1 MKRRFYVARREH
13 TQHNQIDK
21 RKHASASAGRK
32 EKPTETGRRND
43 HARAGRSAAPKHGG
57 QTPEWKRAAKH
68 ASIEAGPTS
77 VGRSQRGENPAA
89 KRGGN
94 RASGEGRRAGDQLR
108 TERAPVAF
116 MASGVA
122 ARDWALPVAVTVETE
137 AQLAEV
143 LKHDAV
149 ALVYLDEA
157 CFTDFA
163 ALIRRV
169 HAAGK
174 QAGLRLRRIERDFD
188 ANGRKAENSAELLNG
203 LWKAACDAQ
212 TTGVPECSAEEREA
226 QSVSSADRGS
236 VAAAEA
242 ESQMSASEKQ
252 PSSCLPDALLVRNLD
267 EAMLLEDFFGAHPEL
282 KACIR
287 RNFDYTVYGYNQ
299 EAIQALVS
307 LGADGLTYPIE
318 LTYHECRKLREKLRR
333 SGRGAAGIR
342 GTNAEDAAGTRGM
355 NAEDKTGTRG
365 TNAEAVEGEHA
376 SVPATARA
384 GVDAEAD
391 RIGLGELPF
400 ELMIY
405 GHLPMMVSANCIQR
419 TSARCDHGNRIL
431 QLRDRM
437 GKDMPVR
444 CYCTYCYNQ
453 IFNAEPLV
461 LYDLPDEVRALQ
473 PQCLRYDFSVESAAV
488 VRQVLEGAVP
498 RSMTRGHFRHG
509 IE

>member
-1 MKRRFYVARREH
+1 MARREH

-21 RKHASASAGRK
+21 RKHASASAGRR
-32 EKPTETGRRND
+32 EKPTATGRRND
-43 HARAGRSAAPKHGG
+43 HARTERSAAPKRGG
-57 QTPEWKRAAKH
+57 QTPAGKRD
-68 ASIEAGPTS
+68 
-77 VGRSQRGENPAA
+77 V
-89 KRGGN
+89 N
-94 RASGEGRRAGDQLR
+94 RASGEGRRAGERAQ
-108 TERAPVAF
+108 TERAPMAF
-116 MASGVA
+116 TASGTA
-122 ARDWALPVAVTVETE
+122 ARDWALPVAVSVETE

-157 CFTDFA
+157 CFADFA

-188 ANGRKAENSAELLNG
+188 ASGRKAENSAELLNR
-203 LWKAACDAQ
+203 LWKAACDVQ
-212 TTGVPECSAEEREA
+212 TTGVPERSAEEREA

-236 VAAAEA
+236 AAAAEA
-242 ESQMSASEKQ
+242 GSQMSASGKQ
-252 PSSCLPDALLVRNLD
+252 PPSCLPDVLLVRNLD
-267 EAMLLEDFFGAHPEL
+267 EAMLLEDFFGAHPKL
-282 KACIR
+282 GARIR

-318 LTYHECRKLREKLRR
+318 LTYHECRKLRATLR
-333 SGRGAAGIR
+333 SSVRGAA
-342 GTNAEDAAGTRGM
+342 
-355 NAEDKTGTRG
+355 GTRG
-365 TNAEAVEGEHA
+365 TNAEAIDGVSA
-376 SVPATARA
+376 PLPTAARA
-384 GVDAEAD
+384 GADAEAD
-391 RIGLGELPF
+391 SIGLGELPF

-431 QLRDRM
+431 ELRDRM

-473 PQCLRYDFSVESAAV
+473 PQCLRYDFSVEPAAV
-488 VRQVLEGAVP
+488 VRQVLDGAVP

>member
-1 MKRRFYVARREH
+1 M
-13 TQHNQIDK
+13 
-21 RKHASASAGRK
+21 HASASAGRK
-32 EKPTETGRRND
+32 EKPTEAGRRND
-43 HARAGRSAAPKHGG
+43 HMRAERSAAPKRGG
-57 QTPEWKRAAKH
+57 QPPEWKRAAKS
-68 ASIEAGPTS
+68 ASSAVEPTS
-77 VGRSQRGENPAA
+77 TVRSQRGENPAA

-94 RASGEGRRAGDQLR
+94 RASGEGRRAGEQLQ
-108 TERAPVAF
+108 TERTPVAWT
-116 MASGVA
+116 ASGVA

-188 ANGRKAENSAELLNG
+188 ASGRKAENSAELLDE

-212 TTGVPECSAEEREA
+212 TTGAPECSAEERAA

-236 VAAAEA
+236 AAAAEA
-242 ESQMSASEKQ
+242 GSQMSASEKQ
-252 PSSCLPDALLVRNLD
+252 PPSCLPDVLLVRNLD

-282 KACIR
+282 RAHIR
-287 RNFDYTVYGYNQ
+287 WNFDYTVYGYNQ

-318 LTYHECRKLREKLRR
+318 LTYHECRKLREKLR
-333 SGRGAAGIR
+333 SSVR
-342 GTNAEDAAGTRGM
+342 GTNAEYA
-355 NAEDKTGTRG
+355 TGTRG
-365 TNAEAVEGEHA
+365 TNADAGEGESA
-376 SVPATARA
+376 PVPAAARA
-384 GVDAEAD
+384 GADAEAD
-391 RIGLGELPF
+391 RIGLGELLF

-473 PQCLRYDFSVESAAV
+473 PQCLRYDFSVEPAAV
-488 VRQVLEGAVP
+488 VRQVLDGAVP

>member
-1 MKRRFYVARREH
+1 MTF
-13 TQHNQIDK
+13 T
-21 RKHASASAGRK
+21 
-32 EKPTETGRRND
+32 
-43 HARAGRSAAPKHGG
+43 
-57 QTPEWKRAAKH
+57 
-68 ASIEAGPTS
+68 
-77 VGRSQRGENPAA
+77 
-89 KRGGN
+89 
-94 RASGEGRRAGDQLR
+94 ASG
-108 TERAPVAF
+108 T
-116 MASGVA
+116 A
-122 ARDWALPVAVTVETE
+122 ARDWALPVAVSVETE

-157 CFTDFA
+157 CFADFA
-163 ALIRRV
+163 APIRQV

-188 ANGRKAENSAELLNG
+188 ASGRKAENSAELLNA
-203 LWKAACDAQ
+203 LWKMERDAQ
-212 TTGVPECSAEEREA
+212 KSGTPERSAAKNEA
-226 QSVSSADRGS
+226 QPERGADRGS
-236 VAAAEA
+236 ATAAEA
-242 ESQMSASEKQ
+242 APQMPASGNRQ
-252 PSSCLPDALLVRNLD
+252 PSCLPDALLVRNLD
-267 EAMLLEDFFGAHPEL
+267 EAMLLEDFFAAHPAL
-282 KACIR
+282 KARIS

-318 LTYHECRKLREKLRR
+318 LTYHECRKLRAALRNC
-333 SGRGAAGIR
+333 GAA
-342 GTNAEDAAGTRGM
+342 
-355 NAEDKTGTRG
+355 GTRG
-365 TNAEAVEGEHA
+365 TNAEAAEGKRA
-376 SVPATARA
+376 PVPAAARKGA
-384 GVDAEAD
+384 DADVDS
-391 RIGLGELPF
+391 IGLGELPF

-473 PQCLRYDFSVESAAV
+473 PQCLRYDFSVEPAAV

>member
-1 MKRRFYVARREH
+1 MARREH

-21 RKHASASAGRK
+21 RKHASASAGRR
-32 EKPTETGRRND
+32 EKPTEAGRRND
-43 HARAGRSAAPKHGG
+43 HARAERSAAPKHGG

-68 ASIEAGPTS
+68 ASTEAGATS
-77 VGRSQRGENPAA
+77 TGRGQRGESPTA

-94 RASGEGRRAGDQLR
+94 RASGEGRRAGEQLQ
-108 TERAPVAF
+108 TERAPMAF

-122 ARDWALPVAVTVETE
+122 ARDWAQPVAVTVETE

-203 LWKAACDAQ
+203 LWKGACDAQ
-212 TTGVPECSAEEREA
+212 TTGVPESSAEEREA

-236 VAAAEA
+236 AAAAEA
-242 ESQMSASEKQ
+242 GSQMSASGKQ
-252 PSSCLPDALLVRNLD
+252 PPSCLPDVLLVRNLD

-282 KACIR
+282 KARIR

-318 LTYHECRKLREKLRR
+318 LTYHECRKLR
-333 SGRGAAGIR
+333 SSA
-342 GTNAEDAAGTRGM
+342 
-355 NAEDKTGTRG
+355 
-365 TNAEAVEGEHA
+365 
-376 SVPATARA
+376 
-384 GVDAEAD
+384 
-391 RIGLGELPF
+391 LGELPF

-419 TSARCDHGNRIL
+419 TSARCDHGNRTL

-473 PQCLRYDFSVESAAV
+473 PQCLRYDFSVEPAAV

>member
-1 MKRRFYVARREH
+1 MARREY

-21 RKHASASAGRK
+21 RKHASMSAGRR

-43 HARAGRSAAPKHGG
+43 HARAERSAAPKRGG
-57 QTPEWKRAAKH
+57 QTPAWKRVSKH
-68 ASIEAGPTS
+68 ASTEAGPTS
-77 VGRSQRGENPAA
+77 SARSQRGENPTA

-94 RASGEGRRAGDQLR
+94 RASGEDRRAGEQLQMER
-108 TERAPVAF
+108 TPVAWT
-116 MASGVA
+116 ASGTA
-122 ARDWALPVAVTVETE
+122 AHDWALPVAVTVETE

-174 QAGLRLRRIERDFD
+174 KAGLRLRRIERDFD
-188 ANGRKAENSAELLNG
+188 ANGRKAENSAELLSG
-203 LWKAACDAQ
+203 LWKA
-212 TTGVPECSAEEREA
+212 ER
-226 QSVSSADRGS
+226 
-236 VAAAEA
+236 
-242 ESQMSASEKQ
+242 
-252 PSSCLPDALLVRNLD
+252 LPDALLVRNLD
-267 EAMLLEDFFGAHPEL
+267 EAMLLEDIFGAHPEL
-282 KACIR
+282 GAHIR

-318 LTYHECRKLREKLRR
+318 LTYHECRKLREKLR
-333 SGRGAAGIR
+333 SSVRGA
-342 GTNAEDAAGTRGM
+342 
-355 NAEDKTGTRG
+355 
-365 TNAEAVEGEHA
+365 
-376 SVPATARA
+376 
-384 GVDAEAD
+384 DAEAD
-391 RIGLGELPF
+391 SIGLGELPF

-431 QLRDRM
+431 ELRDRR

-473 PQCLRYDFSVESAAV
+473 PQCLRYDFSVEPAAV

>member
-1 MKRRFYVARREH
+1 MKRRFYVARREY
-13 TQHNQIDK
+13 TQHNPIDK

-32 EKPTETGRRND
+32 EKPTEAGRRND
-43 HARAGRSAAPKHGG
+43 HARAERSAAPKRGG

-68 ASIEAGPTS
+68 ASTEAGPTS
-77 VGRSQRGENPAA
+77 TGRGQRGENPAA

-94 RASGEGRRAGDQLR
+94 CVSGEGRRAGEQLQ
-108 TERAPVAF
+108 TERTPVTF

-188 ANGRKAENSAELLNG
+188 ANGRKAENSAELLDG

-212 TTGVPECSAEEREA
+212 TTGVPERCAEEREA

-236 VAAAEA
+236 AAAAEA
-242 ESQMSASEKQ
+242 GSQMSASGKQ
-252 PSSCLPDALLVRNLD
+252 PPSCLPDVLLVRNLD

-282 KACIR
+282 KARIR

-318 LTYHECRKLREKLRR
+318 LTYHECRKLREKLR
-333 SGRGAAGIR
+333 SSAR
-342 GTNAEDAAGTRGM
+342 GTNADAI
-355 NAEDKTGTRG
+355 
-365 TNAEAVEGEHA
+365 EGESA
-376 SVPATARA
+376 PVPAAARA
-384 GVDAEAD
+384 GADAEAD
-391 RIGLGELPF
+391 SIGLGELPF

-473 PQCLRYDFSVESAAV
+473 PQCLRYDFSVEPAAV

>member
-1 MKRRFYVARREH
+1 MARREH

-21 RKHASASAGRK
+21 RKHASASAGHK
-32 EKPTETGRRND
+32 VKLTEAGRRSD
-43 HARAGRSAAPKHGG
+43 QARAKRDAAPKRGG
-57 QTPEWKRAAKH
+57 QPPEWKRAAKN
-68 ASIEAGPTS
+68 ASTEAGST
-77 VGRSQRGENPAA
+77 PAA

-94 RASGEGRRAGDQLR
+94 LASGEGRRAGERLQ
-108 TERAPVAF
+108 TERAPMTF
-116 MASGVA
+116 TASGIA
-122 ARDWALPVAVTVETE
+122 ARDWALPVAVSVETE

-163 ALIRRV
+163 VAIRQV

-174 QAGLRLRRIERDFD
+174 QAGLRLRRIERDLD
-188 ANGRKAENSAELLNG
+188 ASGRKAENSAERLNA
-203 LWKAACDAQ
+203 LWKMECDAQ
-212 TTGVPECSAEEREA
+212 KSGTPERSAAQNEA
-226 QSVSSADRGS
+226 QSESAADRGS
-236 VAAAEA
+236 AATAEA
-242 ESQMSASEKQ
+242 APQMPASGNRQ
-252 PSSCLPDALLVRNLD
+252 PICLPDVLLVRNLD
-267 EAMLLEDFFGAHPEL
+267 EAMLLEDFFAAHPEL
-282 KACIR
+282 KARIR

-299 EAIQALVS
+299 EAIRALAL

-318 LTYHECRKLREKLRR
+318 LTYHECRKLREKLR
-333 SGRGAAGIR
+333 SGAAGAR
-342 GTNAEDAAGTRGM
+342 GTDA
-355 NAEDKTGTRG
+355 
-365 TNAEAVEGEHA
+365 
-376 SVPATARA
+376 
-384 GVDAEAD
+384 DADAD
-391 RIGLGELPF
+391 SIGLGELPF
-400 ELMIY
+400 ELMVY

-473 PQCLRYDFSVESAAV
+473 PQCLRYDFSVEPAAV
-488 VRQVLEGAVP
+488 VRQVLDGAVP

>member
-21 RKHASASAGRK
+21 RKHASASAGRR
-32 EKPTETGRRND
+32 EKPTEAGRRND
-43 HARAGRSAAPKHGG
+43 HARA
-57 QTPEWKRAAKH
+57 E
-68 ASIEAGPTS
+68 
-77 VGRSQRGENPAA
+77 
-89 KRGGN
+89 
-94 RASGEGRRAGDQLR
+94 R
-108 TERAPVAF
+108 TPVAWT
-116 MASGVA
+116 ASGVA
-122 ARDWALPVAVTVETE
+122 ARDWAQPVAVTVETE
-137 AQLAEV
+137 SQLAEV

-163 ALIRRV
+163 ALIQRV

-188 ANGRKAENSAELLNG
+188 AIGRKAENSAELLSG
-203 LWKAACDAQ
+203 LWKA
-212 TTGVPECSAEEREA
+212 ER
-226 QSVSSADRGS
+226 
-236 VAAAEA
+236 
-242 ESQMSASEKQ
+242 
-252 PSSCLPDALLVRNLD
+252 LPDALLVRNLD
-267 EAMLLEDFFGAHPEL
+267 EAMLLADFFGAHPEL
-282 KACIR
+282 GARIR

-318 LTYHECRKLREKLRR
+318 LTYHECRKLREKLQ
-333 SGRGAAGIR
+333 S
-342 GTNAEDAAGTRGM
+342 
-355 NAEDKTGTRG
+355 
-365 TNAEAVEGEHA
+365 
-376 SVPATARA
+376 
-384 GVDAEAD
+384 
-391 RIGLGELPF
+391 IGLGGLPF

-431 QLRDRM
+431 ELRDRM

-473 PQCLRYDFSVESAAV
+473 PQCLRYDFSVEPAAV
-488 VRQVLEGAVP
+488 VRQVLDGAVP

>member
-1 MKRRFYVARREH
+1 MARREH

-21 RKHASASAGRK
+21 RKHASASAGRR
-32 EKPTETGRRND
+32 EKPTETGRRSD
-43 HARAGRSAAPKHGG
+43 QARAKRDAAPK
-57 QTPEWKRAAKH
+57 RA
-68 ASIEAGPTS
+68 PMTFT
-77 VGRSQRGENPAA
+77 
-89 KRGGN
+89 
-94 RASGEGRRAGDQLR
+94 ASG
-108 TERAPVAF
+108 T
-116 MASGVA
+116 A
-122 ARDWALPVAVTVETE
+122 ARDWALPVAVSVETE

-163 ALIRRV
+163 AAIRQL

-174 QAGLRLRRIERDFD
+174 QAGLRLRRIAREFD
-188 ANGRKAENSAELLNG
+188 ASGRKAENSAELLNA
-203 LWKAACDAQ
+203 LWKA
-212 TTGVPECSAEEREA
+212 E
-226 QSVSSADRGS
+226 
-236 VAAAEA
+236 
-242 ESQMSASEKQ
+242 
-252 PSSCLPDALLVRNLD
+252 CLPDVILVRNLD

-282 KACIR
+282 KTRIR

-318 LTYHECRKLREKLRR
+318 LTYHECRKLRATLR
-333 SGRGAAGIR
+333 SSVRGAA
-342 GTNAEDAAGTRGM
+342 
-355 NAEDKTGTRG
+355 GTRG
-365 TNAEAVEGEHA
+365 TNAEAIDGVSA
-376 SVPATARA
+376 PLPTAARA
-384 GVDAEAD
+384 GADAETD
-391 RIGLGELPF
+391 SIGLGELPF

-431 QLRDRM
+431 ELRDRM

-473 PQCLRYDFSVESAAV
+473 PQCLRYDFSVEPAAV

>member
-1 MKRRFYVARREH
+1 MARREH

-21 RKHASASAGRK
+21 RKHTSASAGRK
-32 EKPTETGRRND
+32 EKPAEAGRRSD
-43 HARAGRSAAPKHGG
+43 QAIAKRDAAPKRGG
-57 QTPEWKRAAKH
+57 QTPEWKRSAKN
-68 ASIEAGPTS
+68 ASTEAGSTS
-77 VGRSQRGENPAA
+77 AA

-94 RASGEGRRAGDQLR
+94 RASGEGRRAGERAQ
-108 TERAPVAF
+108 TERAPMTF
-116 MASGVA
+116 TASGIA
-122 ARDWALPVAVTVETE
+122 ARDWGLPVAVSVETE

-163 ALIRRV
+163 AAIRQL

-188 ANGRKAENSAELLNG
+188 ASGRKAENSAELLSA
-203 LWKAACDAQ
+203 LWKA
-212 TTGVPECSAEEREA
+212 E
-226 QSVSSADRGS
+226 
-236 VAAAEA
+236 
-242 ESQMSASEKQ
+242 
-252 PSSCLPDALLVRNLD
+252 CLPDALLVRNLD
-267 EAMLLEDFFGAHPEL
+267 EAMLLEDFFGAHPKL
-282 KACIR
+282 KARIR

-318 LTYHECRKLREKLRR
+318 LTYHECRKLK
-333 SGRGAAGIR
+333 S
-342 GTNAEDAAGTRGM
+342 
-355 NAEDKTGTRG
+355 
-365 TNAEAVEGEHA
+365 
-376 SVPATARA
+376 
-384 GVDAEAD
+384 
-391 RIGLGELPF
+391 ELPF

-473 PQCLRYDFSVESAAV
+473 PQCLRYDFSVEPAAV
-488 VRQVLEGAVP
+488 VRQVLDGAVP

>member
-1 MKRRFYVARREH
+1 MKRRFYVARREY

-43 HARAGRSAAPKHGG
+43 HARTERSAAPKRGG
-57 QTPEWKRAAKH
+57 QTPARKRAAKS
-68 ASIEAGPTS
+68 ASSEAGLTLA
-77 VGRSQRGENPAA
+77 GRGQRGENPTA

-94 RASGEGRRAGDQLR
+94 RASGEDRRAGEQLQ
-108 TERAPVAF
+108 TERTPMAF
-116 MASGVA
+116 TASGVA

-174 QAGLRLRRIERDFD
+174 KAGLRLRRIERDFD
-188 ANGRKAENSAELLNG
+188 ANGRKAENSAELLSG

-212 TTGVPECSAEEREA
+212 TTGAPECSAEEREA

-236 VAAAEA
+236 AAAAEA
-242 ESQMSASEKQ
+242 GSQMSASEKQ
-252 PSSCLPDALLVRNLD
+252 PASCLPDVLLVRNLD

-282 KACIR
+282 GAHIR

-318 LTYHECRKLREKLRR
+318 LTYHECRKLREKLR
-333 SGRGAAGIR
+333 SSSSGAA
-342 GTNAEDAAGTRGM
+342 
-355 NAEDKTGTRG
+355 GTRG
-365 TNAEAVEGEHA
+365 TNAEAVVEERTPMSA
-376 SVPATARA
+376 AARA
-384 GVDAEAD
+384 GADAEAD
-391 RIGLGELPF
+391 SIGLGELPF
-400 ELMIY
+400 ELKIY

-473 PQCLRYDFSVESAAV
+473 PQCLRYDFSVEPAAV

>member
-1 MKRRFYVARREH
+1 
-13 TQHNQIDK
+13 
-21 RKHASASAGRK
+21 
-32 EKPTETGRRND
+32 
-43 HARAGRSAAPKHGG
+43 
-57 QTPEWKRAAKH
+57 
-68 ASIEAGPTS
+68 
-77 VGRSQRGENPAA
+77 
-89 KRGGN
+89 
-94 RASGEGRRAGDQLR
+94 
-108 TERAPVAF
+108 

-188 ANGRKAENSAELLNG
+188 ASGRKAENSAELLNG
-203 LWKAACDAQ
+203 LWKAACNAQ
-212 TTGVPECSAEEREA
+212 TTGVPERSAEEREA

-236 VAAAEA
+236 AAAAEVG
-242 ESQMSASEKQ
+242 SQMSASGKQ
-252 PSSCLPDALLVRNLD
+252 PPSCLPDALLVRNLD

-282 KACIR
+282 GAHIR

-318 LTYHECRKLREKLRR
+318 LTYHECRKLREKLR
-333 SGRGAAGIR
+333 SSVRGA
-342 GTNAEDAAGTRGM
+342 
-355 NAEDKTGTRG
+355 
-365 TNAEAVEGEHA
+365 
-376 SVPATARA
+376 
-384 GVDAEAD
+384 DAEAD
-391 RIGLGELPF
+391 SIGLGELPF

-473 PQCLRYDFSVESAAV
+473 PQCLRYDFSVEPATV

>member
-1 MKRRFYVARREH
+1 MARREH
-13 TQHNQIDK
+13 TQLNQIDK
-21 RKHASASAGRK
+21 RKHSSASAGRK
-32 EKPTETGRRND
+32 EKPTEAGRRND
-43 HARAGRSAAPKHGG
+43 HARAERSAAPKRGG
-57 QTPEWKRAAKH
+57 QTPEWKRAAQH
-68 ASIEAGPTS
+68 ASTEAGSTS
-77 VGRSQRGENPAA
+77 AGRGQRGENPTA

-94 RASGEGRRAGDQLR
+94 RASGDGRRTGEQLQ
-108 TERAPVAF
+108 TERTPVAF

-174 QAGLRLRRIERDFD
+174 KAGLRLRRIERDFD

-203 LWKAACDAQ
+203 LWKA
-212 TTGVPECSAEEREA
+212 ER
-226 QSVSSADRGS
+226 
-236 VAAAEA
+236 
-242 ESQMSASEKQ
+242 
-252 PSSCLPDALLVRNLD
+252 LPDALLVRNLD

-282 KACIR
+282 GAHIR

-318 LTYHECRKLREKLRR
+318 LTYHECRKLREKLR
-333 SGRGAAGIR
+333 SSSSGAA
-342 GTNAEDAAGTRGM
+342 
-355 NAEDKTGTRG
+355 GTRG
-365 TNAEAVEGEHA
+365 TNAEAVVEEHTPV
-376 SVPATARA
+376 SVAARA
-384 GVDAEAD
+384 GADVEAD
-391 RIGLGELPF
+391 SIGLGELPF

-473 PQCLRYDFSVESAAV
+473 PQCLRYDFSVEPAAV

>member
-1 MKRRFYVARREH
+1 M
-13 TQHNQIDK
+13 
-21 RKHASASAGRK
+21 SAGRR

-43 HARAGRSAAPKHGG
+43 HARAERSAAPKRGG
-57 QTPEWKRAAKH
+57 QTPAWKRVSKH
-68 ASIEAGPTS
+68 ASTEAGPTS
-77 VGRSQRGENPAA
+77 SARSQRGENPTA

-94 RASGEGRRAGDQLR
+94 RASGEDRRAGEQLQ
-108 TERAPVAF
+108 TERTPVAWT
-116 MASGVA
+116 ASGTA
-122 ARDWALPVAVTVETE
+122 AHDWALPVAVTVETE

-174 QAGLRLRRIERDFD
+174 QVGLRLRRIERDFD

-203 LWKAACDAQ
+203 LWKAACF
-212 TTGVPECSAEEREA
+212 
-226 QSVSSADRGS
+226 
-236 VAAAEA
+236 
-242 ESQMSASEKQ
+242 
-252 PSSCLPDALLVRNLD
+252 PDVLLVRNLD

-282 KACIR
+282 GARIR

-318 LTYHECRKLREKLRR
+318 LTYHECRKLREKLQ
-333 SGRGAAGIR
+333 S
-342 GTNAEDAAGTRGM
+342 
-355 NAEDKTGTRG
+355 
-365 TNAEAVEGEHA
+365 
-376 SVPATARA
+376 
-384 GVDAEAD
+384 
-391 RIGLGELPF
+391 IGSGELPF

-473 PQCLRYDFSVESAAV
+473 PQCLRYDFSVEPAAV

-498 RSMTRGHFRHG
+498 CSMTRGHFRHG

>member
-32 EKPTETGRRND
+32 EKPAEAGRRND
-43 HARAGRSAAPKHGG
+43 HARAERSAAPKRGD

-68 ASIEAGPTS
+68 ASTEAGSTS
-77 VGRSQRGENPAA
+77 AGRGQRGESPTA

-94 RASGEGRRAGDQLR
+94 RVSGEGRRAGEQLQ
-108 TERAPVAF
+108 TERTSVAF

-174 QAGLRLRRIERDFD
+174 KAGLRLRRIERDFD
-188 ANGRKAENSAELLNG
+188 ASGRKAENSAELLNG
-203 LWKAACDAQ
+203 LWKAA
-212 TTGVPECSAEEREA
+212 
-226 QSVSSADRGS
+226 
-236 VAAAEA
+236 
-242 ESQMSASEKQ
+242 
-252 PSSCLPDALLVRNLD
+252 CLPDALLVRNLD

-282 KACIR
+282 GAHIR

-318 LTYHECRKLREKLRR
+318 LTYHECRKLREKLR
-333 SGRGAAGIR
+333 SSVRGA
-342 GTNAEDAAGTRGM
+342 
-355 NAEDKTGTRG
+355 
-365 TNAEAVEGEHA
+365 
-376 SVPATARA
+376 
-384 GVDAEAD
+384 DAEAD
-391 RIGLGELPF
+391 SIGLGELPF

-473 PQCLRYDFSVESAAV
+473 PQCLRYDFSVEPAAV

>member
-21 RKHASASAGRK
+21 RKYASASAGRK
-32 EKPTETGRRND
+32 EKPTEAGRRND
-43 HARAGRSAAPKHGG
+43 HARAERSAAPKRGG
-57 QTPEWKRAAKH
+57 QTPEWKR
-68 ASIEAGPTS
+68 S
-77 VGRSQRGENPAA
+77 
-89 KRGGN
+89 GN
-94 RASGEGRRAGDQLR
+94 SAPDEGRRAG
-108 TERAPVAF
+108 ERAQSKRGGQTPEWKRGGNSASDEGRRAGERAQIKRAPMAF
-116 MASGVA
+116 TASGVA
-122 ARDWALPVAVTVETE
+122 ACDWAVPVAVTVETE

-163 ALIRRV
+163 TLIRRV

-174 QAGLRLRRIERDFD
+174 KAGLRLRRIERDFD
-188 ANGRKAENSAELLNG
+188 ANGRKAENSAELLSG

-212 TTGVPECSAEEREA
+212 TTGVPECSAEERAA

-236 VAAAEA
+236 AAAAEA
-242 ESQMSASEKQ
+242 GSQMSASEKQ
-252 PSSCLPDALLVRNLD
+252 PSSCLPDVLLVRNLD

-282 KACIR
+282 GARIR

-318 LTYHECRKLREKLRR
+318 LTYHECRKLREKLRSSS
-333 SGRGAAGIR
+333 SG
-342 GTNAEDAAGTRGM
+342 AAGTRG
-355 NAEDKTGTRG
+355 
-365 TNAEAVEGEHA
+365 TNVEAVVEERTPVSA
-376 SVPATARA
+376 AARA
-384 GVDAEAD
+384 GADAEAD
-391 RIGLGELPF
+391 RMSLGELPF

-473 PQCLRYDFSVESAAV
+473 PQCLRYDFSVEPAAV

>member
-1 MKRRFYVARREH
+1 MARREH

-21 RKHASASAGRK
+21 RKHASASAGRR
-32 EKPTETGRRND
+32 EKPTEAGRRND
-43 HARAGRSAAPKHGG
+43 HAKAERSAAPKRGG
-57 QTPEWKRAAKH
+57 QTPEWKRAVKH
-68 ASIEAGPTS
+68 ASTEAGPTS
-77 VGRSQRGENPAA
+77 TGRGQRGENPAA

-94 RASGEGRRAGDQLR
+94 RASGEGRRAGEQLQ
-108 TERAPVAF
+108 TERTPAAF

-212 TTGVPECSAEEREA
+212 TIGVPERSAEEREA

-236 VAAAEA
+236 AAAAEA
-242 ESQMSASEKQ
+242 GSQMSASGKQ
-252 PSSCLPDALLVRNLD
+252 PPSCLPDVLLVRNLD

-282 KACIR
+282 GARIR

-318 LTYHECRKLREKLRR
+318 LTYYECRKLREKLR
-333 SGRGAAGIR
+333 SSVRGAA
-342 GTNAEDAAGTRGM
+342 
-355 NAEDKTGTRG
+355 GTRG
-365 TNAEAVEGEHA
+365 TNADAVEGERA
-376 SVPATARA
+376 PVPAAARA
-384 GVDAEAD
+384 GADAEAD
-391 RIGLGELPF
+391 SIGLGELPF

-473 PQCLRYDFSVESAAV
+473 PQCLRYDFSVEPAAV

>member
-1 MKRRFYVARREH
+1 MARREY

-32 EKPTETGRRND
+32 EKPTEAGRRND
-43 HARAGRSAAPKHGG
+43 HARAERSAAPKRGG
-57 QTPEWKRAAKH
+57 QTPEWKRAVKH
-68 ASIEAGPTS
+68 ASTEAGPTS
-77 VGRSQRGENPAA
+77 AGRGQRGESPTA
-89 KRGGN
+89 KRSGN
-94 RASGEGRRAGDQLR
+94 RASGEGRRAGEQLQ
-108 TERAPVAF
+108 TERAPMAF

-122 ARDWALPVAVTVETE
+122 ARDWAQPVAVTVETE

-188 ANGRKAENSAELLNG
+188 ASGRKAENSAELLNG

-212 TTGVPECSAEEREA
+212 TTGVPERCAEEREA

-236 VAAAEA
+236 AAAAEA
-242 ESQMSASEKQ
+242 GSQMSASGKQ
-252 PSSCLPDALLVRNLD
+252 PPSCLPDALLVRNLD

-282 KACIR
+282 GARIR

-318 LTYHECRKLREKLRR
+318 LTCHECRKLREKLR
-333 SGRGAAGIR
+333 SS
-342 GTNAEDAAGTRGM
+342 T
-355 NAEDKTGTRG
+355 
-365 TNAEAVEGEHA
+365 
-376 SVPATARA
+376 
-384 GVDAEAD
+384 
-391 RIGLGELPF
+391 LGELPF

-473 PQCLRYDFSVESAAV
+473 PQCLRYDFSVEPAAV
-488 VRQVLEGAVP
+488 VRQVLEGAMP

>member
-1 MKRRFYVARREH
+1 MARREH

-32 EKPTETGRRND
+32 EKPTEAGRRND
-43 HARAGRSAAPKHGG
+43 HARAERSAAPKRGG
-57 QTPEWKRAAKH
+57 QTPPGKRD
-68 ASIEAGPTS
+68 
-77 VGRSQRGENPAA
+77 V
-89 KRGGN
+89 N
-94 RASGEGRRAGDQLR
+94 RASGEGRRAGERAQ
-108 TERAPVAF
+108 TERVPIAF
-116 MASGVA
+116 TASGTA

-137 AQLAEV
+137 AQLGEV

-188 ANGRKAENSAELLNG
+188 ASGRKAENSAELLNG
-203 LWKAACDAQ
+203 LWKA
-212 TTGVPECSAEEREA
+212 E
-226 QSVSSADRGS
+226 
-236 VAAAEA
+236 
-242 ESQMSASEKQ
+242 
-252 PSSCLPDALLVRNLD
+252 CLPDVLLVRNLD
-267 EAMLLEDFFGAHPEL
+267 EAMLLEDFFAAHTEL
-282 KACIR
+282 KARIR

-299 EAIQALVS
+299 EAIHALAS

-318 LTYHECRKLREKLRR
+318 LTYHECRKLK
-333 SGRGAAGIR
+333 S
-342 GTNAEDAAGTRGM
+342 
-355 NAEDKTGTRG
+355 
-365 TNAEAVEGEHA
+365 
-376 SVPATARA
+376 
-384 GVDAEAD
+384 
-391 RIGLGELPF
+391 ELPF

-473 PQCLRYDFSVESAAV
+473 PQCLRYDFSVEPAAV

>member
-1 MKRRFYVARREH
+1 M
-13 TQHNQIDK
+13 
-21 RKHASASAGRK
+21 SAGRR

-43 HARAGRSAAPKHGG
+43 HARAERSAAPKRGG
-57 QTPEWKRAAKH
+57 QTPAWKRVSKH
-68 ASIEAGPTS
+68 ASTEAGPTS
-77 VGRSQRGENPAA
+77 SARSQRGENPTA
-89 KRGGN
+89 KRSGN
-94 RASGEGRRAGDQLR
+94 RVSGEDRRAGERAQ
-108 TERAPVAF
+108 TERTPVAF

-212 TTGVPECSAEEREA
+212 TTGVPERSAEEREA

-236 VAAAEA
+236 AAAAEA
-242 ESQMSASEKQ
+242 GSQMSASGKQ
-252 PSSCLPDALLVRNLD
+252 LSSCLPDVLLVRNLD
-267 EAMLLEDFFGAHPEL
+267 EAMLLEDIFGAHPEL
-282 KACIR
+282 GARIR

-318 LTYHECRKLREKLRR
+318 LTYHECRKLREKLRSSS
-333 SGRGAAGIR
+333 SGA
-342 GTNAEDAAGTRGM
+342 D
-355 NAEDKTGTRG
+355 GTRG
-365 TNAEAVEGEHA
+365 TNADAVEGESA
-376 SVPATARA
+376 PVPAAARA
-384 GVDAEAD
+384 GADAEAD
-391 RIGLGELPF
+391 SIGLGELPF

-473 PQCLRYDFSVESAAV
+473 PQCLRYDFSVEPAAV

>member
-32 EKPTETGRRND
+32 EKPTEAGRRND
-43 HARAGRSAAPKHGG
+43 HARA
-57 QTPEWKRAAKH
+57 E
-68 ASIEAGPTS
+68 
-77 VGRSQRGENPAA
+77 
-89 KRGGN
+89 
-94 RASGEGRRAGDQLR
+94 R
-108 TERAPVAF
+108 TPVAF

-174 QAGLRLRRIERDFD
+174 KAGLRLRRIERDFD

-203 LWKAACDAQ
+203 LWKAAC
-212 TTGVPECSAEEREA
+212 
-226 QSVSSADRGS
+226 
-236 VAAAEA
+236 
-242 ESQMSASEKQ
+242 
-252 PSSCLPDALLVRNLD
+252 LPDVLLVRNLD

-282 KACIR
+282 KTRIR

-318 LTYHECRKLREKLRR
+318 LTYHECRKLREKLQ
-333 SGRGAAGIR
+333 SSVRGAAGTHS
-342 GTNAEDAAGTRGM
+342 TNVDDAAGTRG
-355 NAEDKTGTRG
+355 
-365 TNAEAVEGEHA
+365 TNADAVEGE
-376 SVPATARA
+376 STPVPAAARA
-384 GVDAEAD
+384 GADAEAD
-391 RIGLGELPF
+391 SIGFGELPF

-473 PQCLRYDFSVESAAV
+473 PQCLRYDFSVEPAAV

>member
-1 MKRRFYVARREH
+1 MSIFNHILSGRFYVARREY

-21 RKHASASAGRK
+21 RKHASASAGRR

-43 HARAGRSAAPKHGG
+43 HARTERSAAPKRGG
-57 QTPEWKRAAKH
+57 DSAP
-68 ASIEAGPTS
+68 
-77 VGRSQRGENPAA
+77 GEN
-89 KRGGN
+89 
-94 RASGEGRRAGDQLR
+94 RRAG
-108 TERAPVAF
+108 ERAQIKHTSVAWT
-116 MASGVA
+116 AAGVA

-143 LKHDAV
+143 LKHNAV

-188 ANGRKAENSAELLNG
+188 ANGRKAENSAELLSG
-203 LWKAACDAQ
+203 LWKA
-212 TTGVPECSAEEREA
+212 ER
-226 QSVSSADRGS
+226 
-236 VAAAEA
+236 
-242 ESQMSASEKQ
+242 
-252 PSSCLPDALLVRNLD
+252 LPDALLVRNLD

-282 KACIR
+282 GARIR

-318 LTYHECRKLREKLRR
+318 LTYHECRKLRATLR
-333 SGRGAAGIR
+333 SSVRGD
-342 GTNAEDAAGTRGM
+342 GTEDAG
-355 NAEDKTGTRG
+355 
-365 TNAEAVEGEHA
+365 
-376 SVPATARA
+376 
-384 GVDAEAD
+384 
-391 RIGLGELPF
+391 IGLGELPF

-473 PQCLRYDFSVESAAV
+473 PQCLRYDFSVEPAAV

>member
-1 MKRRFYVARREH
+1 MARREH

-21 RKHASASAGRK
+21 RKYASASAGRR
-32 EKPTETGRRND
+32 EKPTEAGRRND
-43 HARAGRSAAPKHGG
+43 HARAERSAAPKRGG

-68 ASIEAGPTS
+68 ASTEAGPTS
-77 VGRSQRGENPAA
+77 VARNQRRENPAA
-89 KRGGN
+89 KRSGN
-94 RASGEGRRAGDQLR
+94 RVSGEDRRADEQLQ
-108 TERAPVAF
+108 TERTPVTF

-163 ALIRRV
+163 VLIRRV

-203 LWKAACDAQ
+203 LWKAAC
-212 TTGVPECSAEEREA
+212 
-226 QSVSSADRGS
+226 
-236 VAAAEA
+236 
-242 ESQMSASEKQ
+242 
-252 PSSCLPDALLVRNLD
+252 LPDALLVRNLD

-282 KACIR
+282 KERIR

-318 LTYHECRKLREKLRR
+318 LTCHECRKLREKLR
-333 SGRGAAGIR
+333 SSVRGAAGTHS
-342 GTNAEDAAGTRGM
+342 TNAD
-355 NAEDKTGTRG
+355 
-365 TNAEAVEGEHA
+365 AVEGERA
-376 SVPATARA
+376 PMPAAARMGA
-384 GVDAEAD
+384 DAETD
-391 RIGLGELPF
+391 SIGLGELPF

-473 PQCLRYDFSVESAAV
+473 PQCLRYDFSVEPAAV

>member
-1 MKRRFYVARREH
+1 M
-13 TQHNQIDK
+13 
-21 RKHASASAGRK
+21 
-32 EKPTETGRRND
+32 
-43 HARAGRSAAPKHGG
+43 
-57 QTPEWKRAAKH
+57 
-68 ASIEAGPTS
+68 
-77 VGRSQRGENPAA
+77 
-89 KRGGN
+89 
-94 RASGEGRRAGDQLR
+94 
-108 TERAPVAF
+108 AF
-116 MASGVA
+116 TASGVA

-174 QAGLRLRRIERDFD
+174 KAGLRLRRIERDFD
-188 ANGRKAENSAELLNG
+188 ASGRKAENSAELLNG

-212 TTGVPECSAEEREA
+212 TTGVPEHSAEEREA

-236 VAAAEA
+236 AAAAEA
-242 ESQMSASEKQ
+242 GSQMSASEKQ
-252 PSSCLPDALLVRNLD
+252 PPSCLPDVLLVRNLD

-282 KACIR
+282 GARIR

-318 LTYHECRKLREKLRR
+318 LTYYECRKLREKLR
-333 SGRGAAGIR
+333 SSVHGV
-342 GTNAEDAAGTRGM
+342 D
-355 NAEDKTGTRG
+355 GTRG
-365 TNAEAVEGEHA
+365 TNADAVEGE
-376 SVPATARA
+376 STPVPAAARA
-384 GVDAEAD
+384 GADAEAD
-391 RIGLGELPF
+391 SIGLGELPF

-473 PQCLRYDFSVESAAV
+473 PQCLRYDFSVEPAAV

>member
-1 MKRRFYVARREH
+1 M
-13 TQHNQIDK
+13 
-21 RKHASASAGRK
+21 
-32 EKPTETGRRND
+32 
-43 HARAGRSAAPKHGG
+43 
-57 QTPEWKRAAKH
+57 
-68 ASIEAGPTS
+68 
-77 VGRSQRGENPAA
+77 
-89 KRGGN
+89 
-94 RASGEGRRAGDQLR
+94 
-108 TERAPVAF
+108 
-116 MASGVA
+116 
-122 ARDWALPVAVTVETE
+122 
-137 AQLAEV
+137 
-143 LKHDAV
+143 
-149 ALVYLDEA
+149 
-157 CFTDFA
+157 
-163 ALIRRV
+163 

-203 LWKAACDAQ
+203 LWKVACDAQ
-212 TTGVPECSAEEREA
+212 TTGVPERSAEERAA

-236 VAAAEA
+236 AAAVEA
-242 ESQMSASEKQ
+242 GSQMSASGKQ
-252 PSSCLPDALLVRNLD
+252 PSSCLPDVLLVRNLD

-282 KACIR
+282 GAHIR
-287 RNFDYTVYGYNQ
+287 RNLDYTVYGYNQ

-318 LTYHECRKLREKLRR
+318 LTYHECRKLREKLR
-333 SGRGAAGIR
+333 SSVRGA
-342 GTNAEDAAGTRGM
+342 
-355 NAEDKTGTRG
+355 
-365 TNAEAVEGEHA
+365 
-376 SVPATARA
+376 
-384 GVDAEAD
+384 DAEAD
-391 RIGLGELPF
+391 SIGLGELPF

-473 PQCLRYDFSVESAAV
+473 PQCLRYDFSVEPAAV

>member
-1 MKRRFYVARREH
+1 MARREY
-13 TQHNQIDK
+13 TQHNPIDK

-32 EKPTETGRRND
+32 EKPTEAGRRND
-43 HARAGRSAAPKHGG
+43 HARAERSAAPKRGG

-68 ASIEAGPTS
+68 ASTEAGPTS
-77 VGRSQRGENPAA
+77 TGRGQRGENPAA

-94 RASGEGRRAGDQLR
+94 CVSGEGRRAGEQLQ
-108 TERAPVAF
+108 TERTPVTF

-188 ANGRKAENSAELLNG
+188 ANGRKAENSAELLDG

-236 VAAAEA
+236 AAAAEA
-242 ESQMSASEKQ
+242 GSQMSASGKQ
-252 PSSCLPDALLVRNLD
+252 PPSCLPDVLLVRNLD

-282 KACIR
+282 KARIR

-318 LTYHECRKLREKLRR
+318 LTYHECRKLREKLR
-333 SGRGAAGIR
+333 SSAR
-342 GTNAEDAAGTRGM
+342 GTNADAI
-355 NAEDKTGTRG
+355 
-365 TNAEAVEGEHA
+365 EGESA
-376 SVPATARA
+376 PVPAAARA
-384 GVDAEAD
+384 GADAEAD
-391 RIGLGELPF
+391 SIGLGELPF

-473 PQCLRYDFSVESAAV
+473 PQCLRYDFSVEPAAV

>member
-21 RKHASASAGRK
+21 RKHASASAGRR
-32 EKPTETGRRND
+32 EKPTEAGRRND
-43 HARAGRSAAPKHGG
+43 HARAERSAAPKRGG
-57 QTPEWKRAAKH
+57 QTPAGKRDVNR
-68 ASIEAGPTS
+68 ASGEAGPTS
-77 VGRSQRGENPAA
+77 AGRGQRGENPAA
-89 KRGGN
+89 KRAPMAFT
-94 RASGEGRRAGDQLR
+94 ASG
-108 TERAPVAF
+108 T
-116 MASGVA
+116 A
-122 ARDWALPVAVTVETE
+122 ARDWALPVAVSVETE

-157 CFTDFA
+157 CFADFA
-163 ALIRRV
+163 VAIRRV

-188 ANGRKAENSAELLNG
+188 ASGRKAENSAELLNR

-212 TTGVPECSAEEREA
+212 TTWVPKRSAEERDA

-236 VAAAEA
+236 AAAAEA
-242 ESQMSASEKQ
+242 GSQMSASEKQ
-252 PSSCLPDALLVRNLD
+252 PPSCLPDVLLVRNLD

-282 KACIR
+282 GARIR
-287 RNFDYTVYGYNQ
+287 RNFDYTVYDYNQ
-299 EAIQALVS
+299 EAIQALAS

-318 LTYHECRKLREKLRR
+318 LTFHECRKLK
-333 SGRGAAGIR
+333 S
-342 GTNAEDAAGTRGM
+342 
-355 NAEDKTGTRG
+355 
-365 TNAEAVEGEHA
+365 
-376 SVPATARA
+376 
-384 GVDAEAD
+384 
-391 RIGLGELPF
+391 ELPF

-431 QLRDRM
+431 ELRDRM

-473 PQCLRYDFSVESAAV
+473 PQCLRYDFSVEPAAV

>member
-1 MKRRFYVARREH
+1 MARREH

-32 EKPTETGRRND
+32 EKPTEAGRRND
-43 HARAGRSAAPKHGG
+43 HGRAERDAVP
-57 QTPEWKRAAKH
+57 KRA
-68 ASIEAGPTS
+68 PMTFT
-77 VGRSQRGENPAA
+77 
-89 KRGGN
+89 
-94 RASGEGRRAGDQLR
+94 ASGI
-108 TERAPVAF
+108 
-116 MASGVA
+116 A
-122 ARDWALPVAVTVETE
+122 ARDWALPVAVSVETE

-163 ALIRRV
+163 AAIRQL

-174 QAGLRLRRIERDFD
+174 QAGLRLRRIERDLD
-188 ANGRKAENSAELLNG
+188 ASGRKAENSAELLSA
-203 LWKAACDAQ
+203 LWK
-212 TTGVPECSAEEREA
+212 TE
-226 QSVSSADRGS
+226 
-236 VAAAEA
+236 
-242 ESQMSASEKQ
+242 
-252 PSSCLPDALLVRNLD
+252 CLPDALLVRNLD
-267 EAMLLEDFFGAHPEL
+267 EAMLLEDFFTAHPEL
-282 KACIR
+282 RARIR

-299 EAIQALVS
+299 EAIRALVS

-318 LTYHECRKLREKLRR
+318 LTFHECRKLREKPR
-333 SGRGAAGIR
+333 SSGATCDR
-342 GTNAEDAAGTRGM
+342 GTNAGAIDGERVPLPAA
-355 NAEDKTGTRG
+355 
-365 TNAEAVEGEHA
+365 
-376 SVPATARA
+376 ARA
-384 GVDAEAD
+384 GANADAD
-391 RIGLGELPF
+391 SIGFGELPF
-400 ELMIY
+400 ELMVY

-419 TSARCDHGNRIL
+419 TSARCDHGNRIM

-461 LYDLPDEVRALQ
+461 LYDLPNEVRALQ
-473 PQCLRYDFSVESAAV
+473 PQCLRYDFSVEPAAV
-488 VRQVLEGAVP
+488 VRQVLDGAVP

>member
-1 MKRRFYVARREH
+1 MARREY

-21 RKHASASAGRK
+21 RKHASASAGRR

-43 HARAGRSAAPKHGG
+43 HARTERSAAPKRGG
-57 QTPEWKRAAKH
+57 DSAP
-68 ASIEAGPTS
+68 
-77 VGRSQRGENPAA
+77 GEN
-89 KRGGN
+89 
-94 RASGEGRRAGDQLR
+94 RRAG
-108 TERAPVAF
+108 ERAQIKHTSVAWT
-116 MASGVA
+116 AAGVA

-137 AQLAEV
+137 SQLAEV

-174 QAGLRLRRIERDFD
+174 QAGLRLRRVQRDFD
-188 ANGRKAENSAELLNG
+188 ASGRKTENSAERLYA
-203 LWKAACDAQ
+203 LWKMERDAEKSGTSERSAAKN
-212 TTGVPECSAEEREA
+212 EA
-226 QSVSSADRGS
+226 QPESGADCGSA
-236 VAAAEA
+236 ATAEA
-242 ESQMSASEKQ
+242 ALQRPASGKQ
-252 PSSCLPDALLVRNLD
+252 PPSCLPDALLVRNLD
-267 EAMLLEDFFGAHPEL
+267 EAMLLEDFFAAHPEL
-282 KACIR
+282 KARIR

-318 LTYHECRKLREKLRR
+318 LTYHECRKLRATLR
-333 SGRGAAGIR
+333 SSVRG
-342 GTNAEDAAGTRGM
+342 AAGTRGTKAEAIDGVSAPLPTAARTGAG
-355 NAEDKTGTRG
+355 AED
-365 TNAEAVEGEHA
+365 
-376 SVPATARA
+376 A
-384 GVDAEAD
+384 G
-391 RIGLGELPF
+391 IGLGELPF
-400 ELMIY
+400 ELMVY

-431 QLRDRM
+431 ELRDRM

-473 PQCLRYDFSVESAAV
+473 PQCLRYDFSVEPAAV
-488 VRQVLEGAVP
+488 VRQVLDGAVP

>member
-1 MKRRFYVARREH
+1 MARREH

-32 EKPTETGRRND
+32 EKPTEAGRRND
-43 HARAGRSAAPKHGG
+43 HARAERSTAPKRGG
-57 QTPEWKRAAKH
+57 QTPAWKRAAQH
-68 ASIEAGPTS
+68 ASTEAGPTPIA
-77 VGRSQRGENPAA
+77 RNQRGENPAA
-89 KRGGN
+89 KHGGN
-94 RASGEGRRAGDQLR
+94 RASGEGRRAGEQLQ
-108 TERAPVAF
+108 TERTPVAF
-116 MASGVA
+116 TASGVA

-163 ALIRRV
+163 ALIRRM

-212 TTGVPECSAEEREA
+212 TTGVPECSAEERAARAAGQVDGEGA
-226 QSVSSADRGS
+226 T
-236 VAAAEA
+236 AAATR
-242 ESQMSASEKQ
+242 QMSETSAQRPTRETLSQ
-252 PSSCLPDALLVRNLD
+252 RPPSCLPDALLVRDLD

-282 KACIR
+282 GAHIR

-318 LTYHECRKLREKLRR
+318 LTYHECRKLREKLR
-333 SGRGAAGIR
+333 SSVRGA
-342 GTNAEDAAGTRGM
+342 
-355 NAEDKTGTRG
+355 
-365 TNAEAVEGEHA
+365 
-376 SVPATARA
+376 
-384 GVDAEAD
+384 DAEAD
-391 RIGLGELPF
+391 SIGLGELPF

-473 PQCLRYDFSVESAAV
+473 PQCLRYDFSVEPATV

>member
-1 MKRRFYVARREH
+1 MARREY

-32 EKPTETGRRND
+32 EKPTEAGRRND
-43 HARAGRSAAPKHGG
+43 HARAERSAAPKRGG
-57 QTPEWKRAAKH
+57 QTPAWKRVSKH
-68 ASIEAGPTS
+68 ASTEAGPTS
-77 VGRSQRGENPAA
+77 SARGQRWESPTA
-89 KRGGN
+89 KRSGN
-94 RASGEGRRAGDQLR
+94 RASGEDRRAGEQLQ
-108 TERAPVAF
+108 TERTPMAF
-116 MASGVA
+116 TASGVA

-188 ANGRKAENSAELLNG
+188 ANGRKAENSAELLNR

-212 TTGVPECSAEEREA
+212 TTGVPERSAEEREA

-236 VAAAEA
+236 AAAAEA
-242 ESQMSASEKQ
+242 GSQMSASGKQ
-252 PSSCLPDALLVRNLD
+252 LSSCLPDVLLVRNLD

-282 KACIR
+282 GAHIR

-318 LTYHECRKLREKLRR
+318 LTYHECRKLREKLR
-333 SGRGAAGIR
+333 SSVRGAAGTHS
-342 GTNAEDAAGTRGM
+342 TNVDDAAGTRG
-355 NAEDKTGTRG
+355 
-365 TNAEAVEGEHA
+365 TNADAVEGE
-376 SVPATARA
+376 STPVPAAARA
-384 GVDAEAD
+384 GVDADAD
-391 RIGLGELPF
+391 SIGFGELPF

-473 PQCLRYDFSVESAAV
+473 PQCLRYDFSVEPAAV

>member
-1 MKRRFYVARREH
+1 MTF
-13 TQHNQIDK
+13 T
-21 RKHASASAGRK
+21 
-32 EKPTETGRRND
+32 
-43 HARAGRSAAPKHGG
+43 
-57 QTPEWKRAAKH
+57 
-68 ASIEAGPTS
+68 
-77 VGRSQRGENPAA
+77 
-89 KRGGN
+89 
-94 RASGEGRRAGDQLR
+94 ASG
-108 TERAPVAF
+108 T
-116 MASGVA
+116 A
-122 ARDWALPVAVTVETE
+122 ARDWALPVAVSVETE

-163 ALIRRV
+163 AAIRQL

-188 ANGRKAENSAELLNG
+188 ASGRKAENSAELLRG
-203 LWKAACDAQ
+203 LWKA
-212 TTGVPECSAEEREA
+212 E
-226 QSVSSADRGS
+226 
-236 VAAAEA
+236 
-242 ESQMSASEKQ
+242 
-252 PSSCLPDALLVRNLD
+252 CLPDALLVRNLD
-267 EAMLLEDFFGAHPEL
+267 EAMLLEDFFAAHPEL
-282 KACIR
+282 GARIR

-299 EAIQALVS
+299 EAIQALAS
-307 LGADGLTYPIE
+307 LGADGFTYPIE
-318 LTYHECRKLREKLRR
+318 LTYHECRKLREKLRS
-333 SGRGAAGIR
+333 SGSGAAGAC
-342 GTNAEDAAGTRGM
+342 GTDA
-355 NAEDKTGTRG
+355 
-365 TNAEAVEGEHA
+365 
-376 SVPATARA
+376 
-384 GVDAEAD
+384 DAD
-391 RIGLGELPF
+391 SIGFGELPF
-400 ELMIY
+400 ELMVY

-473 PQCLRYDFSVESAAV
+473 PQCLRYDFSVEPATV

>member
-32 EKPTETGRRND
+32 EKPTEAGRRND
-43 HARAGRSAAPKHGG
+43 HARAERSAAPKRGG
-57 QTPEWKRAAKH
+57 QTPAWKRAAKH
-68 ASIEAGPTS
+68 ASTEAGSTS
-77 VGRSQRGENPAA
+77 AGRGQRGENPTA

-94 RASGEGRRAGDQLR
+94 RASGDGRRAGEQLQ
-108 TERAPVAF
+108 TERTPVAF

-188 ANGRKAENSAELLNG
+188 ASGRKAENSAELLNG
-203 LWKAACDAQ
+203 LWKAACNAQ
-212 TTGVPECSAEEREA
+212 TTGVPERSAEEREA

-236 VAAAEA
+236 AAAAEVG
-242 ESQMSASEKQ
+242 SQMSASGKQ
-252 PSSCLPDALLVRNLD
+252 PPSCLPDALLVRNLD

-282 KACIR
+282 GAHIR

-318 LTYHECRKLREKLRR
+318 LTYHECRKLREKLR
-333 SGRGAAGIR
+333 SSVRGA
-342 GTNAEDAAGTRGM
+342 
-355 NAEDKTGTRG
+355 
-365 TNAEAVEGEHA
+365 
-376 SVPATARA
+376 
-384 GVDAEAD
+384 DAEAD
-391 RIGLGELPF
+391 SIGLGELPF

-473 PQCLRYDFSVESAAV
+473 PQCLRYDFSVEPATV

>member
-1 MKRRFYVARREH
+1 MARREH

-32 EKPTETGRRND
+32 EKPTEAGRRSD
-43 HARAGRSAAPKHGG
+43 QVRAKRDAVPKRGG
-57 QTPEWKRAAKH
+57 QTSAGKR
-68 ASIEAGPTS
+68 E
-77 VGRSQRGENPAA
+77 V
-89 KRGGN
+89 N
-94 RASGEGRRAGDQLR
+94 RASGEDRRAGERLQ
-108 TERAPVAF
+108 TERAPMTF
-116 MASGVA
+116 TASGTA
-122 ARDWALPVAVTVETE
+122 ARDWALPVAVSVETE

-163 ALIRRV
+163 AAIRQL

-188 ANGRKAENSAELLNG
+188 ASGRKAENSAEILST
-203 LWKAACDAQ
+203 LWKA
-212 TTGVPECSAEEREA
+212 E
-226 QSVSSADRGS
+226 
-236 VAAAEA
+236 
-242 ESQMSASEKQ
+242 
-252 PSSCLPDALLVRNLD
+252 CLPDVLLVRNLD
-267 EAMLLEDFFGAHPEL
+267 EAMLLEDFFAAHPEL
-282 KACIR
+282 KARIR

-318 LTYHECRKLREKLRR
+318 LTYHECRKLRATLR
-333 SGRGAAGIR
+333 SCG
-342 GTNAEDAAGTRGM
+342 AAGTRG
-355 NAEDKTGTRG
+355 TT
-365 TNAEAVEGEHA
+365 AEASDGESA
-376 SVPATARA
+376 PLPAAARA
-384 GVDAEAD
+384 GADADAD
-391 RIGLGELPF
+391 ADSIGLGELPF
-400 ELMIY
+400 ELMVY

-473 PQCLRYDFSVESAAV
+473 PQCLRYDFSVEPAAV
-488 VRQVLEGAVP
+488 VRQVLDGAVP

>member
-1 MKRRFYVARREH
+1 MARREH

-21 RKHASASAGRK
+21 RKHASVSAGRK
-32 EKPTETGRRND
+32 EKPTEAGRRSD
-43 HARAGRSAAPKHGG
+43 QARA
-57 QTPEWKRAAKH
+57 KRDAV
-68 ASIEAGPTS
+68 P
-77 VGRSQRGENPAA
+77 

-94 RASGEGRRAGDQLR
+94 RASGEGRRAG
-108 TERAPVAF
+108 ERAQTEHAPMTF
-116 MASGVA
+116 TASGIA
-122 ARDWALPVAVTVETE
+122 ARDWGLPVAVSVETE

-163 ALIRRV
+163 AAIRQL

-188 ANGRKAENSAELLNG
+188 ASGRKAENSAELLSA
-203 LWKAACDAQ
+203 LWKA
-212 TTGVPECSAEEREA
+212 E
-226 QSVSSADRGS
+226 
-236 VAAAEA
+236 
-242 ESQMSASEKQ
+242 
-252 PSSCLPDALLVRNLD
+252 CLPDALLVRNLD

-282 KACIR
+282 KARIR
-287 RNFDYTVYGYNQ
+287 RNFDYTAYGYNQ
-299 EAIQALVS
+299 EAIRALVS

-318 LTYHECRKLREKLRR
+318 LTFHECRKLREKLRS
-333 SGRGAAGIR
+333 SGATCDR
-342 GTNAEDAAGTRGM
+342 GTNAGAIDGARAPLSAA
-355 NAEDKTGTRG
+355 
-365 TNAEAVEGEHA
+365 
-376 SVPATARA
+376 ARA
-384 GVDAEAD
+384 GADADAD
-391 RIGLGELPF
+391 SIGLGELPF
-400 ELMIY
+400 ELMVY
-405 GHLPMMVSANCIQR
+405 GRLPMMVSANCIQR

-461 LYDLPDEVRALQ
+461 LYDLPDEVRVLQ
-473 PQCLRYDFSVESAAV
+473 PQCLRYDFSVEPAAV
-488 VRQVLEGAVP
+488 VRQVLDGAVP

>member
-1 MKRRFYVARREH
+1 MARREH

-32 EKPTETGRRND
+32 EKPTEAGRRSD
-43 HARAGRSAAPKHGG
+43 QARAERDAAP
-57 QTPEWKRAAKH
+57 
-68 ASIEAGPTS
+68 
-77 VGRSQRGENPAA
+77 

-94 RASGEGRRAGDQLR
+94 RASGEGRRAGERLQ
-108 TERAPVAF
+108 TERAPMTF
-116 MASGVA
+116 TASGTA
-122 ARDWALPVAVTVETE
+122 ARDWGLPVAVSVETE

-157 CFTDFA
+157 CFADFA
-163 ALIRRV
+163 APIRQV

-174 QAGLRLRRIERDFD
+174 QAGLRLRRIERDLD
-188 ANGRKAENSAELLNG
+188 ASGRKAENSAELLNA
-203 LWKAACDAQ
+203 LWKA
-212 TTGVPECSAEEREA
+212 E
-226 QSVSSADRGS
+226 
-236 VAAAEA
+236 
-242 ESQMSASEKQ
+242 
-252 PSSCLPDALLVRNLD
+252 CLPDALLVRNLD
-267 EAMLLEDFFGAHPEL
+267 EAMLLEDFFTAHPEL
-282 KACIR
+282 KARIR

-299 EAIQALVS
+299 EAIQALAS

-318 LTYHECRKLREKLRR
+318 LTYHECRKLK
-333 SGRGAAGIR
+333 S
-342 GTNAEDAAGTRGM
+342 
-355 NAEDKTGTRG
+355 
-365 TNAEAVEGEHA
+365 
-376 SVPATARA
+376 
-384 GVDAEAD
+384 
-391 RIGLGELPF
+391 ELPF

-461 LYDLPDEVRALQ
+461 LYELPDEVRALQ
-473 PQCLRYDFSVESAAV
+473 PQCLRYDFSVEPATV
-488 VRQVLEGAVP
+488 VRQVLDGAVP